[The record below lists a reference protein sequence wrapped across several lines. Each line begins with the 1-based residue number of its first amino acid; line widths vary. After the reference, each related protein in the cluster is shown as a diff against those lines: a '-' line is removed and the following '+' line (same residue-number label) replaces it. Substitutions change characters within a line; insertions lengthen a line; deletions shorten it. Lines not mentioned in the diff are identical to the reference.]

1 MKTTRTEPLRRSER
15 QKDKKRKDYKTV
27 SEGSDQLLTK
37 GSTEFSAHVASDVHV
52 KSDLGWKIL
61 CTEEN
66 WFARGVKEA
75 IAIRKIKPTLN
86 ADAGRF
92 HLSPMYDKLIRSS
105 LVLKTPSHGND
116 DATVH
121 QQGS

>member
-1 MKTTRTEPLRRSER
+1 M
-15 QKDKKRKDYKTV
+15 DYKVV
-27 SEGSDQLLTK
+27 SEGSNQLLTE
-37 GSTEFSAHVASDVHV
+37 GSTEFSAHVASDAHE

-66 WFARGVKEA
+66 WYARGVKEA

-92 HLSPMYDKLIRSS
+92 HLSPIYDKLIRTS
-105 LVLKTPSHGND
+105 LVLKTPSQGKD
-116 DATVH
+116 DVTVH
-121 QQGS
+121 QQGN